1 MIVDSVFWEELP
13 KCFIFIY
20 DDTCNSCGGFSIK
33 RREDAEIKNQ
43 TPIRHSQVTL

>member
-1 MIVDSVFWEELP
+1 MYLYTITS
-13 KCFIFIY
+13 
-20 DDTCNSCGGFSIK
+20 NSDCYCGFSPK